1 MAEKV
6 VTLIAPF
13 CAVATLALL
22 LLDWAGAITL

>member
-1 MAEKV
+1 MNV
-6 VTLIAPF
+6 IAVLAPY